1 MPLQTPTFNT
11 TLKGR
16 VLLDLFS
23 EPDIFNIRW
32 DALSQY
38 NGIVYPALPD
48 LYGPT
53 MNVGSPAQLWVN
65 SVYHQILMLAFFSQ
79 GAAVTHTYACS
90 PLRVQS
96 SLCIRAA
103 VRFV

>member
-1 MPLQTPTFNT
+1 MRWKAEHDSDFLPLQTPTFNT

-53 MNVGSPAQLWVN
+53 MNVSCPPARLWSDDV
-65 SVYHQILMLAFFSQ
+65 SIRSQ
-79 GAAVTHTYACS
+79 W
-90 PLRVQS
+90 L
-96 SLCIRAA
+96 LC
-103 VRFV
+103 VP